1 MAAGKEREW
10 TVVYQTPSPMDA
22 DLVRTTLEVAG
33 YPVWVQGGNSPSV
46 FTPGI
51 LTSSALTVS
60 VPAEDAE
67 DARHYLKEKTSLEPH
82 DPAPAP
88 LDDGTSPPPESL
100 ADVVED
106 ILELRRQ
113 HEVAACKYCSI
124 PTLDAQEIGLD
135 SRMIALL
142 RAAGLG
148 VNSATF
154 SEFDPGER
162 ICTDCAGH
170 EVECDL
176 CGRVL
181 DAFLD
186 EGEYRQAKDD
196 EAYVCSSCRG
206 RLEDQLQPD
215 RDW

>member
-1 MAAGKEREW
+1 MAAGDQFEW
-10 TVVYQTPSPMDA
+10 SAIYETVSPSDA

-33 YPVWVQGGNSPSV
+33 YRVSIEGASSPNR
-46 FTPGI
+46 FTP
-51 LTSSALTVS
+51 SYDNPERLTVA
-60 VPAEDAE
+60 VPTEDAK
-67 DARHYLKEKTSLEPH
+67 DAREFLKQKTSLV
-82 DPAPAP
+82 P
-88 LDDGTSPPPESL
+88 LETSPPSGEETSAPLESL
-100 ADVVED
+100 ADVARD

-113 HEVAACKYCSI
+113 HEVAACKYCGI
-124 PTLDAQEIGLD
+124 ATLDVGETELD

-154 SEFDPGER
+154 GEFEPGER

-170 EVECDL
+170 EVSCEI

-181 DAFLD
+181 DAYLD
-186 EGEYRQAKDD
+186 GGEYRRANDD
-196 EAYVCSSCRG
+196 EAYVCSECRG
-206 RLEDQLQPD
+206 RLEDQLQPS

>member
-1 MAAGKEREW
+1 MAAGKEPEW
-10 TVVYQTPSPMDA
+10 TAIYETPSPSHA
-22 DLVRTTLEVAG
+22 NLVRTTLEVAG
-33 YPVWVQGGNSPSV
+33 YRVWVQGGT
-46 FTPGI
+46 TPGVFPPGI
-51 LTSSALTVS
+51 DTSSAVTVS
-60 VPAEDAE
+60 VPAEDAD
-67 DARHYLKEKTSLEPH
+67 DARDYLKQKTSLLPLDADSTPVDAE
-82 DPAPAP
+82 PAPAE
-88 LDDGTSPPPESL
+88 GVAEV
-100 ADVVED
+100 AQE

-113 HEVAACKYCSI
+113 HEVAACKYCGI
-124 PTLDAQEIGLD
+124 ATLDVGEIELD

-170 EVECDL
+170 EVECEV

-186 EGEYRQAKDD
+186 EGEYRQVKDD
-196 EAYVCSSCRG
+196 EAYVCRGCVG
-206 RLEDQLQPD
+206 RLEDQLEKD

>member
-1 MAAGKEREW
+1 M
-10 TVVYQTPSPMDA
+10 PD
-22 DLVRTTLEVAG
+22 D
-33 YPVWVQGGNSPSV
+33 SPSER
-46 FTPGI
+46 PDDD
-51 LTSSALTVS
+51 TSL
-60 VPAEDAE
+60 PAKNLEDAAQE
-67 DARHYLKEKTSLEPH
+67 
-82 DPAPAP
+82 
-88 LDDGTSPPPESL
+88 
-100 ADVVED
+100 
-106 ILELRRQ
+106 ILELRQQ
-113 HEVAACKYCSI
+113 HEVAACKYCGI
-124 PTLDAQEIGLD
+124 PTLDVGEIELG

-154 SEFDPGER
+154 SEFEPGER

-170 EVECDL
+170 EVECEL

-206 RLEDQLQPD
+206 LLEDHIQPD